1 MFDVVKDP
9 SGDTGRR
16 VIRITLLP
24 QLNRV
29 RAKMALK
36 VMFRI
41 DHSLGASEDLLAG

>member
-1 MFDVVKDP
+1 MFEVVKDP
-9 SGDTGRR
+9 SGRR

-29 RAKMALK
+29 RAKMALE

-41 DHSLGASEDLLAG
+41 GHSLGTSEIC